1 MWPNTISLTFSP
13 ASSSACPASEAASPD
28 PRVTPIGRLLRKT
41 SLDEFP
47 QFLNVFL
54 GDMSFV
60 GPRPV
65 ISTKSYE
72 EYDDIL
78 KKRLSV
84 RPGVTGYSQAYFRNS
99 ITQKEKYKYDC
110 YYVDNMSLVMD
121 IKVLLQTALSVLGR
135 KNINTQSK

>member
-1 MWPNTISLTFSP
+1 
-13 ASSSACPASEAASPD
+13 
-28 PRVTPIGRLLRKT
+28 
-41 SLDEFP
+41 
-47 QFLNVFL
+47 
-54 GDMSFV
+54 MSFV